1 MISEF
6 HDIKMI
12 IFGIILLIKTIMSS
26 YEHQQM
32 QKQPISHYSKHGG
45 FQQNEVMLTSAQ
57 VFIKGTVHTHTHIC
71 CIYIAGLRGQFCDC
85 ISFLHPLKSG
95 SYSISELTHKRKPD

>member
-32 QKQPISHYSKHGG
+32 QKQPISHYSKHMAD
-45 FQQNEVMLTSAQ
+45 FSRMRLCLHQLKSSL
-57 VFIKGTVHTHTHIC
+57 KGQFTHTHTFAAFTSQVFVVNFVTVSVS
-71 CIYIAGLRGQFCDC
+71 YIL
-85 ISFLHPLKSG
+85 
-95 SYSISELTHKRKPD
+95 

>member
-57 VFIKGTVHTHTHIC
+57 VFIKGTVHTHTHTFAAFTSQVFVVNFVTVSVS
-71 CIYIAGLRGQFCDC
+71 YIL
-85 ISFLHPLKSG
+85 
-95 SYSISELTHKRKPD
+95 